1 MKEQKHNPTR
11 GMVLDALAAA
21 EAKGLLA
28 REIAAA
34 VGGVTG
40 GTAGNYA
47 RQLEKDGL
55 VRSELETHPGY
66 HHIIRRRYWIV

>member
-1 MKEQKHNPTR
+1 
-11 GMVLDALAAA
+11 MVLDALTAA
-21 EAKGLLA
+21 KPRGLLA

-34 VGGVTG
+34 VGGITG

-47 RQLEKDGL
+47 RQLENDGL

-66 HHIIRRRYWIV
+66 HHIIRRRYWVV